1 VNLEVPMRRE
11 APLRHQVAI
20 VTGGARG
27 LGFATASRLLE
38 DGASVALFDR
48 DRDAAGKARDAL
60 VAAHGLHGSREQV
73 VDAHVVDVVDEA
85 AIRSSVESVLRRRGR
100 IDILVNNAGIFPHTP
115 FEKLDTAEWRRVLGI
130 NLDGTFLCT
139 HAVYPVMVERGYG
152 RIVNVSSATFFIG
165 YPEMTPYISS
175 KGGIVGFTRAL
186 ASEAGPHGITVNCIT
201 PGLIETEGAM
211 EEDPTGELFAEIVG
225 GQAVKRRGRPEDIA
239 ECVAYLVSPKAG
251 FITGQ
256 TINVDGGHRY
266 H

>member
-1 VNLEVPMRRE
+1 MNGE
-11 APLRHQVAI
+11 AAPGRLNPLREQVAV

-27 LGFATASRLLE
+27 LGFAIASRLLE
-38 DGASVALFDR
+38 DGASAALFDR
-48 DRDAAGKARDAL
+48 DPEAVARARDEL
-60 VAAHGLHGSREQV
+60 VASHGLEGSERPV
-73 VDAHVVDVVDEA
+73 VDGYVVDVTDEGAVRA
-85 AIRSSVESVLRRRGR
+85 AVESVVRRRGR

-115 FEKLDTAEWRRVLGI
+115 FEKLDFSEWRRVLGI
-130 NLDGTFLCT
+130 NLDGAFLCT
-139 HAVYPVMVERGYG
+139 HAVYPAMVERGYG
-152 RIVNVSSATFFIG
+152 RIVNISSATFFIG

-186 ASEAGPHGITVNCIT
+186 AGEAGDHGITVNCIT
-201 PGLIETEGAM
+201 PGLIETEGAL
-211 EEDPTGELFAEIVG
+211 EEDPTGELFEEIVG

-239 ECVAYLVSPKAG
+239 ECVAYLASPRAG